1 MSTENKTYYYY
12 NTDKKTIHTAK
23 LLNYVSD
30 SEIHILDEY
39 LPLDEVAL
47 VIVSKDQLFED
58 SRSAI
63 DYALN
68 YIREVKN
75 QSVEN
80 LLIYTGEGV
89 EGLLHFAMVQDSN
102 NILVLE
108 VIRRRC
114 IELGIDTKMLMTY
127 HFDF

>member
-68 YIREVKN
+68 YIREVEN